1 MLECVS
7 CTIQHDRCSHERLS
21 ATIYADAIIS
31 LPRSFHRYLPRFH
44 ANAAPIA
51 TALPSS
57 NPSNYLP
64 VLYLNPPEYL
74 NPLRRVITRN
84 PTLGVPAFPSAML
97 QFRAA
102 FGSFRQFPRFAATRR
117 DSTRRNARSTR
128 RGRNSLVDDVPR
140 SRGRWLNYRAPS
152 RLEYLV
158 DREPRQGRTRTRTR
172 SDGRTQLIIRP
183 GLV

>member
-1 MLECVS
+1 MHLRDSGFSGVPRASEHEVPGESRYRSSSRTQIIICGTYSVLYAGMRLLYDP
-7 CTIQHDRCSHERLS
+7 TRRCSHERLS

-74 NPLRRVITRN
+74 NPLGRVITRN
-84 PTLGVPAFPSAML
+84 PTLGVPAFPSVML

-117 DSTRRNARSTR
+117 DSTQR
-128 RGRNSLVDDVPR
+128 
-140 SRGRWLNYRAPS
+140 
-152 RLEYLV
+152 
-158 DREPRQGRTRTRTR
+158 
-172 SDGRTQLIIRP
+172 
-183 GLV
+183 